1 MHNAGIE
8 LRSLRAR
15 ADRHSS
21 QLSHADIYCHIIKG
35 LMMTSDGLRAAARQI
50 RLFVIPL
57 SRHWLCLP
65 PPPPVI
71 INHHPR
77 RQPDDVRSPG
87 ELHTPPFLSSL
98 AECHQTYRMRPPR
111 HHG

>member
-8 LRSLRAR
+8 PGSLRAH
-15 ADRHSS
+15 ADRRSS
-21 QLSHADIYCHIIKG
+21 QLSHAGIYCHIIKG
-35 LMMTSDGLRAAARQI
+35 LMMTSDGPRAAALQI

-65 PPPPVI
+65 PPPPVV

-87 ELHTPPFLSSL
+87 ELHAPPFPSSL
-98 AECHQTYRMRPPR
+98 AERHRTYRMRPPR
-111 HHG
+111 HRG